1 MAMYSETEI
10 LRGQFEIL
18 PTLKTFFLSLTRKS
32 LTYSRTTAGRCPCVG
47 NHRSETPVSI
57 NLDDIYGA
65 KAYRGLEGDVAGY
78 FQVFS
83 CPMLK
88 KKRIRQKICFQ
99 VASFDCEEANI
110 ALAEKWVR
118 AILWLVKEPE
128 KNLESLIQGKIFLFH
143 AVTRSPKSGGSLWIP
158 CDFF

>member
-1 MAMYSETEI
+1 MTTDSETEI

-32 LTYSRTTAGRCPCVG
+32 LTYSKSATGRCPCVR
-47 NHRSETPVSI
+47 NHRKATPISI

-65 KAYRGLEGDVAGY
+65 KAYRGPDGDVAGY

-83 CPMLK
+83 CPVLK
-88 KKRIRQKICFQ
+88 KKRIRRKICFK
-99 VASFDCEEANI
+99 VASFDYEEGNI

-128 KNLESLIQGKIFLFH
+128 KDLESLIQGKSL
-143 AVTRSPKSGGSLWIP
+143 RLSLKSEDSS
-158 CDFF
+158 

>member
-1 MAMYSETEI
+1 MDSETEI

-32 LTYSRTTAGRCPCVG
+32 LTYSRSTTGRCPCVG
-47 NHRSETPVSI
+47 KHPSETPVSI
-57 NLDDIYGA
+57 NLDDIYGV
-65 KAYRGLEGDVAGY
+65 KVYRGPEGDVASY

-88 KKRIRQKICFQ
+88 KKRVRQKICFQ

-118 AILWLVKEPE
+118 AILWLAKEPE
-128 KNLESLIQGKIFLFH
+128 KNFESLIQGKIVLLH
-143 AVTRSPKSGGSLWIP
+143 AVTRSPKSKNSL
-158 CDFF
+158 